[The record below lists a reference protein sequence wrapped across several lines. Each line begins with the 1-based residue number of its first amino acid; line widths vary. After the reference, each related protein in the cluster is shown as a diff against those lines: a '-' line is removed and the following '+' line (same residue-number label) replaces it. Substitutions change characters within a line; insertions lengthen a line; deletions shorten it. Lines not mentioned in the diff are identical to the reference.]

1 MDIKEEQKKGSVSKV
16 TLVKSISREV
26 KVNPSN
32 HNSQENIARSQLEL
46 EVKSRELPEAR
57 EKASDQVAIVHTFE
71 SGWSR
76 KWRKFSGPILYRNK
90 AKPKQSWITFDT
102 ELKIA
107 LL

>member
-76 KWRKFSGPILYRNK
+76 K
-90 AKPKQSWITFDT
+90 
-102 ELKIA
+102 
-107 LL
+107 